1 MPPASDSPL
10 ATVEPLQKFR
20 RISNNPA
27 AGEETG
33 RAVDE
38 GREGVRMKAELALLA
53 RRVDLD
59 IHVEETVLPGE
70 TLVEPIGKA

>member
-1 MPPASDSPL
+1 
-10 ATVEPLQKFR
+10 
-20 RISNNPA
+20 
-27 AGEETG
+27 
-33 RAVDE
+33 
-38 GREGVRMKAELALLA
+38 MKAELALLA